1 MTQLRFGLEFLD
13 FNISNDSKS
22 KIERGR
28 MNLIAFAWEP
38 SMTMTFRTKS
48 LWFCIL
54 VFFSLSTSVVAGEPG
69 GERLHVAYSIY
80 SGMTAPLWATQE
92 AGLFDKNGLNV
103 QLVYL
108 RGGTEAAQ
116 ALVTGD
122 IPFAMM
128 GGGAVISSNL
138 AGSGSVILAG
148 IENAILFKFVTS
160 KEITSAEKLRG
171 KKLGVASLGGS
182 TYLATLRALQHFGL
196 KPSDVTILAMGGGP
210 TRLAAVQSGAIQGAV
225 FLPPETLLA
234 KKLGLNFLLDL
245 GSLGVEFQNAVIAA
259 GRSIVEKKPET
270 ARRFIKALVEGIHAY
285 KTDRDF
291 GLRLLRKYLKT
302 NDQEIIEETYDF
314 YGDKVSTKPYPTV
327 KGMQAVLSDLAARNP
342 KAKDAQPSQL
352 VNLSFLKELDESGYI
367 DRLYKTSR

>member
-1 MTQLRFGLEFLD
+1 MA
-13 FNISNDSKS
+13 I
-22 KIERGR
+22 
-28 MNLIAFAWEP
+28 
-38 SMTMTFRTKS
+38 TFRPKS
-48 LWFCIL
+48 LWLCIL
-54 VFFSLSTSVVAGEPG
+54 VLLSLSTRASGGEPE
-69 GERLHVAYSIY
+69 GERLHVGYSIY
-80 SGMTAPLWATQE
+80 SGMTAPLWATKE
-92 AGLFDKNGLNV
+92 AGLFEKNRLNV

-116 ALVTGD
+116 ALITGD

-148 IENAILFKFVTS
+148 IENAMFFKFITS
-160 KEITSAEKLRG
+160 REIASAEKLRG

-182 TYLATLRALQHFGL
+182 TYLATVRALQHFGM
-196 KPSDVTILAMGGGP
+196 KPSDVTILAIGSGP

-225 FLPPETLLA
+225 FLPPETLIA
-234 KKLGLNFLLDL
+234 KKLGLNFLLDV

-259 GRSIVEKKPET
+259 GRNVVDKRPDT

-285 KTDRDF
+285 KTDKDF
-291 GLRLLRKYLKT
+291 GLKLLRKYLKT

-314 YGDKVSTKPYPTV
+314 YGDKVSPKPYPTV
-327 KGMQAVLSDLAARNP
+327 KGMQAVLSDLASRNP
-342 KAKDAQPSQL
+342 KAKDAQISQL
-352 VNLSFLKELDESGYI
+352 VNLGFLKELDESGYI

>member
-1 MTQLRFGLEFLD
+1 MA
-13 FNISNDSKS
+13 I
-22 KIERGR
+22 
-28 MNLIAFAWEP
+28 
-38 SMTMTFRTKS
+38 TFSPKS
-48 LWFCIL
+48 LLLCIL
-54 VFFSLSTSVVAGEPG
+54 VLLSLCTGASGGEPE
-69 GERLHVAYSIY
+69 GERLHVGYSIY
-80 SGMTAPLWATQE
+80 SGMTAPLWATKE
-92 AGLFDKNGLNV
+92 AGLFEKNGLNV

-116 ALVTGD
+116 ALITGD

-148 IENAILFKFVTS
+148 IENAILFKLVTS
-160 KEITSAEKLRG
+160 REITSAEKLRG

-196 KPSDVTILAMGGGP
+196 KPSDVTILALGGGP

-225 FLPPETLLA
+225 FLPPETLIA

-259 GRSIVEKKPET
+259 GRNVVEKRPET

-285 KTDRDF
+285 KTDKDF
-291 GLRLLRKYLKT
+291 GLKLLRKYLKT
-302 NDQEIIEETYDF
+302 NDQEIIQETYDF
-314 YGDKVSTKPYPTV
+314 YSDKVSPKPYPTV
-327 KGMQAVLSDLAARNP
+327 KGMQEVLNDLASRNP
-342 KAKDAQPSQL
+342 KAKDAQTAQL
-352 VNLSFLKELDESGYI
+352 VNLSFLKELDDSGYI
-367 DRLYKTSR
+367 DRLYKSKISR

>member
-1 MTQLRFGLEFLD
+1 
-13 FNISNDSKS
+13 
-22 KIERGR
+22 
-28 MNLIAFAWEP
+28 
-38 SMTMTFRTKS
+38 MTMTFRTKS
-48 LWFCIL
+48 LWLCNL
-54 VFFSLSTSVVAGEPG
+54 VFFSLSTSVVAGEPE
-69 GERLHVAYSIY
+69 GERLHVGYSIY
-80 SGMTAPLWATQE
+80 SGMTAPLWATKE
-92 AGLFDKNGLNV
+92 AGLFEKNGLNV

-148 IENAILFKFVTS
+148 IENAILFKLVTS
-160 KEITSAEKLRG
+160 REIDSPEKLRG

-182 TYLATLRALQHFGL
+182 TYLATLRAVQHFGM

-225 FLPPETLLA
+225 FLPPETLIA

-245 GSLGVEFQNAVIAA
+245 GSLGVDFQNAVIAA
-259 GRSIVEKKPET
+259 GRSVVEKKPET
-270 ARRFIKALVEGIHAY
+270 ARRFVKALVEGIHAY
-285 KTDRDF
+285 KTDRYF

-302 NDQEIIEETYDF
+302 DDQEIIEETYDF
-314 YGDKVSTKPYPTV
+314 YGDKVSAKPYPTV
-327 KGMQAVLSDLAARNP
+327 KGMQAVLSDLAVRNP

-352 VNLSFLKELDESGYI
+352 VNLSFLKQLDESGYI
-367 DRLYKTSR
+367 DRLYKTPR